1 MKEILIFFF
10 IGFCFVGNSQVI
22 DSDIQLKVL
31 KNNIKGE
38 EFVFGKWKANTETE
52 THLTYLGDV
61 KVNTGKIYKI
71 MNSTLFWGLSK
82 RATNKILIFNEDNQY
97 LGNYY
102 VTLITDLPIELNNGV
117 LIFKNLSSECDKRI
131 VSKINLKNGLPEKFF
146 RECKNGEGDIYS
158 LDMID

>member
-1 MKEILIFFF
+1 MKEILIFLF

-31 KNNIKGE
+31 KNNMKGE

-131 VSKINLKNGLPEKFF
+131 VSKINLKNGFPEIFF

-158 LDMID
+158 LVMID

>member
-61 KVNTGKIYKI
+61 KVNTGKIYK
-71 MNSTLFWGLSK
+71 
-82 RATNKILIFNEDNQY
+82 Q
-97 LGNYY
+97 
-102 VTLITDLPIELNNGV
+102 
-117 LIFKNLSSECDKRI
+117 SSGIIK
-131 VSKINLKNGLPEKFF
+131 
-146 RECKNGEGDIYS
+146 
-158 LDMID
+158 

>member
-1 MKEILIFFF
+1 M
-10 IGFCFVGNSQVI
+10 
-22 DSDIQLKVL
+22 
-31 KNNIKGE
+31 
-38 EFVFGKWKANTETE
+38 FGKWKANTETE